1 MSFDNKAATWD
12 NNPMKV
18 ERSKIL
24 AQRIENFVQG
34 KQINDALE
42 FGCGTGLLSFFLKDS
57 FSKITLA
64 DTSSGMIDVLNEK
77 IELAKVSHFK
87 PVLLD
92 EKGTFKSETY
102 DIVYSLL
109 TLHHINDLDK
119 AFGQFNE
126 LVNTGGFLCIAD
138 LVKEDG
144 DFHTKDDS
152 EHLHHGFE
160 KDDLVSELEKHN
172 FSFVDYQ
179 IFYTIEKTVDSGE
192 LKKFP
197 LFLLIVKKNATE

>member
-24 AQRIENFVQG
+24 AQKIENFTEE
-34 KQINDALE
+34 KQVFEALE
-42 FGCGTGLLSFFLKDS
+42 FGCGTGLLSFFLKDT

-64 DTSSGMIDVLNEK
+64 DTSSGMIDILKEK
-77 IELAKVSHFK
+77 IELAKVPHFK

-92 EKGTFKSETY
+92 ENSEVELDSY

-109 TLHHINDLDK
+109 TLHHIKDLNK
-119 AFGQFNE
+119 VFKQFNQ
-126 LVNTGGFLCIAD
+126 LVRTGGYLCIAD
-138 LVKEDG
+138 LVKEGG

-160 KDDLVSELEKHN
+160 KEYLVHELKKHG
-172 FSFVDYQ
+172 FVLADYQ
-179 IFYTIEKTVDSGE
+179 IFYTIEKTTDSGE
-192 LKKFP
+192 LKEFP
-197 LFLLIVKKNATE
+197 LFLLIVKKV